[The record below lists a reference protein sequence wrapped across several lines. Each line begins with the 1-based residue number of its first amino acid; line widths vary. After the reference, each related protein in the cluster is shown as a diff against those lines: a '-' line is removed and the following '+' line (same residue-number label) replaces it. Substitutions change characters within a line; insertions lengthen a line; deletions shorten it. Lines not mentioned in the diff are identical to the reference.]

1 MWQRVDS
8 NQKLQR
14 HVRHPMTLILLPTRR
29 SVVDDSNGIGGDKI
43 KAILMVA
50 MKAKTLVWLMVVA
63 VMTME
68 AVEDT

>member
-1 MWQRVDS
+1 
-8 NQKLQR
+8 
-14 HVRHPMTLILLPTRR
+14 MTPILLSTRR
-29 SVVDDSNGIGGDKI
+29 SMADDSNGIGGDKI